1 MSEKKAASKEEKPKK
16 KKEKIIYVDDGRT
29 LADMS
34 NVSRTAVFLP
44 QKFTD
49 NMAEDAK
56 SDNGRRAERRQARK
70 EYRASV
76 KEQLATFFNAMKMMF
91 LPMLVVIGCMVGVY
105 LILQLLYMLTKL

>member
-49 NMAEDAK
+49 N
-56 SDNGRRAERRQARK
+56 GRRAERRQARK

-91 LPMLVVIGCMVGVY
+91 LPMLAVIGCMVGVY